1 MMPQRITLERTKGWQ
16 MPENTV
22 KVCRGPHGLQKKY
35 GNPFPVET
43 HGRPASL
50 LRYRNWLM
58 DECSIE
64 EIRQDLQGRNL
75 ACWCKPDEDC
85 HADIL
90 LKLANP

>member
-1 MMPQRITLERTKGWQ
+1 MPDRITLERTKGWR

-22 KVCRGPHGLQKKY
+22 KVCRGPHNLQKKY
-35 GNPFPVET
+35 GNPFSVET
-43 HGRPASL
+43 HGRSASL
-50 LRYRNWLM
+50 LRYRNWLL
-58 DECSIE
+58 DEYSVD

-90 LKLANP
+90 LKLANS